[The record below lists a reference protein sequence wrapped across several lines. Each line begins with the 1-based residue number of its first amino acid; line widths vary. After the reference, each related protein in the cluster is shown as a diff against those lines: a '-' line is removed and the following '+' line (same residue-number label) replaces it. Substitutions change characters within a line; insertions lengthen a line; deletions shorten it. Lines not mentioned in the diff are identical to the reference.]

1 MVSQQVL
8 SAGATDA
15 LRSNA
20 ARTFSVAD
28 LNGDGFAD
36 IVSPYWTA
44 PDGSAG
50 VAVFL
55 SQPSGTYTI
64 PAKAFAYASAVSGFG
79 ARVSIEDIDG
89 DGKLDV
95 VAVAGTDT
103 GGVLLSTLKGNGS
116 GGFVPGSSS
125 VATQANAAPFV
136 IADFTGDGRK
146 SILTADGLYFAD
158 AGNGSF
164 AAPVQRLS
172 GTTFPIPSN
181 TLAVGDFN
189 GDGKL
194 DVAVLGGL
202 SNVTGRFVSVFL
214 GRGDGTFS
222 AGPIYSTVLRA
233 SELAVTDIDGDGI
246 ADLWVGKADS
256 GAYSAGRGT
265 VTLMHFMLGKGDGTF
280 TGAPVIESRGSAGSP
295 SFAVA
300 DFNGDGKPDLV
311 SLPRAVSGFQT
322 NPSQL
327 LFSPGSASG
336 SLGAPVVAA
345 NVSFTPSMLTR
356 GDFNGD
362 GKIDVVVAGIKLAV
376 FSGQGN
382 GSFSAE
388 QAYAL
393 PATGGNLV
401 NLAVG
406 DFNGDG
412 RADVVVLMGAQ
423 SAASGGAFVY
433 FANADGTLKA
443 PVQIDSAT
451 NLGSVA
457 VGDING
463 DGRADLVVS
472 GLDPQFYSSP
482 NKLRGARVYRGNA
495 DGSFSAPLLL
505 APPAG
510 ILYGPIAIGDMN
522 KDGKPD
528 LVLAG
533 ATASLDPQV
542 SVLPGNGDGTFGAA
556 SVFPLLGGQVI
567 TAVIVADF
575 SFDGNPD
582 LMVLRDSDTT
592 EVLHGDGTGKIAAET
607 ALAIAGSA
615 TYGVAADLNGDTVPD
630 AVVAVGSSGIVPLL
644 RTRQAIVAA
653 AVTPIPTAPYTVSA
667 SSASGSVA
675 SGESVQTTLNF
686 TFPSGFAETVGLAC
700 TGLPAN
706 ATCSYA
712 PASVVPAG
720 GVGTTVLTIQTGRQ
734 AAAIAMLEPGGGPGD
749 PPWLRSAAL
758 AALVAMGSI
767 TLLGT
772 QGRIAVGTRARRGLR
787 YGTVAAMGLVAGC
800 GGSDGSNSAGQTGA
814 TQFVTPSGVYNIVV
828 TASSPSGSQSLPYV
842 LTVK

>member
-1 MVSQQVL
+1 MPPSTPLSVRALLTGISTPASGLGSFAPVAAFLGNQTAIIGRALQITPNRGDSALVRANGCTLSQYSYPDLSASGSSLTFTGVEAYFRQLAGLLAVPASYPKGCTDRSVGIPSTTSAILGQTANGDTLVAIADFAGKLTVSRISTAGALVSQQIL
-8 SAGATDA
+8 GAGATDP

-20 ARTFSVAD
+20 ARTFAVAD

-50 VAVFL
+50 VGVFL
-55 SQPSGTYTI
+55 SQPSGTYSV
-64 PAKAFAYASAVSGFG
+64 PAKAIAYGSAVSGFR
-79 ARVSIEDIDG
+79 ARVSIDDVDG

-95 VAVAGTDT
+95 VALADSDAAG
-103 GGVLLSTLKGNGS
+103 VMLVTLKGDGS
-116 GGFVPGSSS
+116 GGFVPGSTVSFAAL
-125 VATQANAAPFV
+125 ATGVPFV
-136 IADFTGDGRK
+136 IAEFTGDGRK
-146 SILTADGLYFAD
+146 SVLTADGLYFAG

-194 DVAVLGGL
+194 DVALLSGL
-202 SNVTGRFVSVFL
+202 TNVTGRFVSVFL

-233 SELAVTDIDGDGI
+233 SELAVSDVDGDGI
-246 ADLWVGKADS
+246 ADLWVGKADKGS
-256 GAYSAGRGT
+256 YSAGGKTGT
-265 VTLMHFMLGKGDGTF
+265 RMHFMLGKGDGTF
-280 TGAPVIESRGSAGSP
+280 TGAPAIESRGSAGVP

-311 SLPRAVSGFQT
+311 SLPRAISGFLT
-322 NPSQL
+322 DPSQL

-336 SLGAPVVAA
+336 SFGAATVAA

-362 GKIDVVVAGIKLAV
+362 GKADVVVAGIKLAV
-376 FSGQGN
+376 FPGQGN
-382 GSFSAE
+382 GSFGAE

-393 PATGGNLV
+393 PAAGGNLV

-433 FANADGTLKA
+433 FANADGTLRA
-443 PVQIDSAT
+443 PVQIDGAT
-451 NLGSVA
+451 NLGAVA
-457 VGDING
+457 AGDING

-482 NKLRGARVYRGNA
+482 NVLRGARVYRGNA

-510 ILYGPIAIGDMN
+510 ILYGEIAIGDMN

-533 ATASLDPQV
+533 VTGSLDPQV
-542 SVLPGNGDGTFGAA
+542 SAA
-556 SVFPLLGGQVI
+556 
-567 TAVIVADF
+567 
-575 SFDGNPD
+575 
-582 LMVLRDSDTT
+582 
-592 EVLHGDGTGKIAAET
+592 
-607 ALAIAGSA
+607 
-615 TYGVAADLNGDTVPD
+615 
-630 AVVAVGSSGIVPLL
+630 
-644 RTRQAIVAA
+644 RQWRRYVWR
-653 AVTPIPTAPYTVSA
+653 
-667 SSASGSVA
+667 G
-675 SGESVQTTLNF
+675 
-686 TFPSGFAETVGLAC
+686 VGLSLA
-700 TGLPAN
+700 
-706 ATCSYA
+706 
-712 PASVVPAG
+712 
-720 GVGTTVLTIQTGRQ
+720 RR
-734 AAAIAMLEPGGGPGD
+734 PGD
-749 PPWLRSAAL
+749 HGF
-758 AALVAMGSI
+758 GS
-767 TLLGT
+767 G
-772 QGRIAVGTRARRGLR
+772 
-787 YGTVAAMGLVAGC
+787 
-800 GGSDGSNSAGQTGA
+800 
-814 TQFVTPSGVYNIVV
+814 
-828 TASSPSGSQSLPYV
+828 
-842 LTVK
+842 